1 MRSVSLWVM
10 RIPDPTKSSDAQDL
24 TIIIQLSE
32 IVQQS
37 SDACKNMAID
47 TLLSLQG
54 NGVDTASNSVVLKE
68 VEQELYTAVLSG
80 SPGMLFFS
88 HLLVIS

>member
-1 MRSVSLWVM
+1 MRV
-10 RIPDPTKSSDAQDL
+10 PDPEKSSDSQDL
-24 TIIIQLSE
+24 TIITHLSE
-32 IVQQS
+32 IVQQG

-80 SPGMLFFS
+80 SPGILFF
-88 HLLVIS
+88 HICL